1 MRQVVIDLKV
11 RRNLPQS
18 SNVALNVRTNQNLVA
33 RAAPGTEDAS
43 ERMEIRHT
51 SFLLKNG
58 LLL

>member
-1 MRQVVIDLKV
+1 MVIDLKV

-51 SFLLKNG
+51 PFLLKNG

>member
-1 MRQVVIDLKV
+1 MVIDLKV

-33 RAAPGTEDAS
+33 RAAPGTVDAS
-43 ERMEIRHT
+43 EQMEIRNT
-51 SFLLKNG
+51 PFLLKNG